1 MKYTCLVE
9 KKKKQVE
16 RSGAASWP
24 ASDLGP
30 SAPAFFGAFNHM
42 PSQHSRIVVKPE
54 AIAEPLVM
62 DM

>member
-1 MKYTCLVE
+1 MEKE
-9 KKKKQVE
+9 KKKKVD
-16 RSGAASWP
+16 RIGDASWP

-30 SAPAFFGAFNHM
+30 PAPAFLGAFDDL